1 MKLTLIKPTIGL
13 VLKDT
18 KIPEGKPFV
27 DKARME
33 PLQLGIIAGLTPD
46 DVEVVLYDDRCEKIP
61 FDEPTDLVA
70 ITVEIFTARRAY
82 EIAAEYRKRNIPVIL
97 GGIHPSVVPEESS
110 QYADSV
116 FIGDAE
122 LLWKKVIEDTRNGKL
137 KKLYRS
143 KPGPAQNGMFPDR
156 SIFKGKG
163 YLPLSLIQF
172 GRGCRFSCSYCI
184 TSLYF
189 NKTCFYRQVDRVIR
203 EIESHPRKLWFFV
216 DDNFVSEKKMAKEL
230 MRAMIPLKIKW
241 VGQASIEM
249 VSDPEL
255 MKLMQQS
262 GCLGHVIGFESITEE
277 GLMSMNKMHN
287 LESGMNYDEMISI
300 ITDHGLAIWAA
311 FVLGH
316 DEDTPESL
324 MDILEF
330 SLKHKF
336 PFAAYNVLMP
346 YPKTELYKKLKTENR
361 LLFDGKWWLHPDYR
375 FNHAAF
381 LPKRM
386 TVEELNETSF
396 YIRKK
401 WNSIGSILRK
411 AGNFRTNTNI
421 IQSILS
427 LTHYNL
433 LYKQETLKK
442 QGMTLGLR
450 RTTTRQVI
458 NNIS

>member
-13 VLKDT
+13 VLKDP
-18 KIPEGKPFV
+18 KIPDGKPFV

-33 PLQLGIIAGLTPD
+33 PLQLGVIAGLTPP
-46 DVEVVLYDDRCEKIP
+46 DVEVAFYDDRLEKIP

-82 EIAAEYRKRNIPVIL
+82 EIAAEYKKRNIPVIM

-110 QYADSV
+110 KFADSV

-122 LLWKKVIEDTRNGKL
+122 LLWEEVIKDAKNRRL

-143 KPGPAQNGMFPDR
+143 RPGPAQDGTFPDR

-189 NKTCFYRQVDRVIR
+189 KETCFYRQVDHVIR
-203 EIESHPRKLWFFV
+203 EIESHPGKLWFFV
-216 DDNFVSEKKMAKEL
+216 DDNFVSEKKLAKEL
-230 MRAMIPLKIKW
+230 MKAMIPLKIKW
-241 VGQASIEM
+241 VSQATIEM

-262 GCLGHVIGFESITEE
+262 GCLGHVMGFESITEK
-277 GLMSMNKMHN
+277 GLISMNKLHN
-287 LESGMNYDEMISI
+287 LESSLNYDENIRI
-300 ITDHGLAIWAA
+300 ITDHGMAIWAA
-311 FVLGH
+311 FILGN
-316 DEDTPESL
+316 DEDTRESL
-324 MDILEF
+324 LNILEF
-330 SLKHKF
+330 CLRYKF
-336 PFAAYNVLMP
+336 AFVAYNVLMP
-346 YPKTELYKKLKTENR
+346 YPNTEFYKQLEAENR

-381 LPKRM
+381 VPKHM

-401 WNSIGSILRK
+401 WNSFGSILRK
-411 AGNFRTNTNI
+411 AGGFRTNMNI
-421 IQSILS
+421 IRSILS
-427 LTHYNL
+427 LAQYNF
-433 LYKQETLKK
+433 LYRQETLKK
-442 QGMTLGLR
+442 QGMKLGLKK
-450 RTTTRQVI
+450 TI
-458 NNIS
+458 AS